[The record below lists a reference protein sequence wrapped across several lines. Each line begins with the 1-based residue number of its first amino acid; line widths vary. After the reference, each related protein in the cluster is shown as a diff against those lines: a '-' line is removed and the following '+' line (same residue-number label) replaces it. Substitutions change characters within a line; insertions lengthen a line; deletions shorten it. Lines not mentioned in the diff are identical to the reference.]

1 MNEQPWVQLGMNGRF
16 FPGNWRPAR
25 QEIAFAHAAGFQ
37 SMQFAVRDE
46 GLSEAKLGDSF
57 ATVADLLQAA
67 QIIPVMEILVR
78 LDRQGLAPDGST
90 PLAILHANL
99 PAITALPCRTV
110 HWHLAIR
117 EPMTPTAVA
126 ELEVMLYPQLA
137 AGVALAHQHGFRLG
151 LEHNEPDLL
160 LFGTPEKC
168 TAALDATPGLH
179 FVWDLNHTTAE
190 HLPDFLAL
198 TPRMSMLHVSDTV
211 LPVVNYHFPIGE
223 GNVDFAV
230 YFGELQRR
238 GFTGPAILEIGG
250 QPKSGG
256 FGRDTDAAL
265 LTSQQRLA
273 AVLAT
278 LPASAS
284 PVMERDL
291 TV

>member
-1 MNEQPWVQLGMNGRF
+1 MSRHPWLQLGMNGRF

-25 QEIAFAHAAGFQ
+25 QEIAFAQAAGFQ

-57 ATVADLLQAA
+57 AVVADLLQAA
-67 QIIPVMEILVR
+67 QLIPVMEILVR
-78 LDRQGLAPDGST
+78 LDRQGRAPDGSP
-90 PLAILHANL
+90 PLAILEANL
-99 PAITALPCRTV
+99 PAIIALPCRTV

-117 EPMTPTAVA
+117 EPMTPAAVA
-126 ELEVMLYPQLA
+126 DLEVALYSQLA
-137 AGVALAHQHGFRLG
+137 AGVALAQQHGFCLG

-160 LFGTPEKC
+160 LFGTPARC
-168 TAALDATPGLH
+168 VAALDATPGLH

-198 TPRMSMLHVSDTV
+198 TPRMSMLHVSDTL
-211 LPVVNYHFPIGE
+211 LPAVNYHFPIGE
-223 GNVDFAV
+223 GNVDFAA

-256 FGRDTDAAL
+256 FGRDSDAAL
-265 LTSQQRLA
+265 ITSQQRLT
-273 AVLAT
+273 AVLTT
-278 LPASAS
+278 LSAGA
-284 PVMERDL
+284 
-291 TV
+291 